1 MSWGYMVMVPLRFNC
16 KNTAFRS
23 DKGIFYVKM
32 MEIKENNAFL
42 FCVVSGL
49 LYFCDM
55 EWTQLISNKRFGQEY
70 RHAER
75 HDDRSEFKRD
85 YDRLIFSSAFRR
97 LQNKTQVF
105 PLPGSIFVHNRLT
118 HSLEVSSVG
127 MSLGNDISKSIIAKR
142 PELKDTLFEE
152 IGTIVSAACL
162 AHDLGNPPFG
172 HSGEKAIQTFF
183 SEGAG
188 QVLQE
193 RVSPELWEDLTHF
206 EGNANAFRILTHC
219 FKGRRPG
226 GFVMTYSMLAAIVK
240 YPFASACAGS
250 HGKFGFFTTEAESYC
265 KIASELGV
273 TRLSGP
279 HEPLRFARHPLV
291 YLVEAADDICY
302 EIMDIED
309 SHKLKILS
317 YKETE
322 ELLLAFFDEDIQKKI
337 RQRIVDEGVLD
348 ENEKVVYM
356 RASVIG
362 KLENEC
368 VAAFLE
374 HEEEILAGTF
384 EGSLINHIAER
395 QRKAYKECEKVSYAK
410 IYHSKPVL
418 DIELSGYK
426 IMATLMEVFT
436 EAAVNPTR
444 FYSQQLIRRV
454 SSQYDINN
462 PDLEQRLMAVL
473 DYISGMTDIYA
484 LDIYQKINGISLP
497 IV

>member
-1 MSWGYMVMVPLRFNC
+1 
-16 KNTAFRS
+16 
-23 DKGIFYVKM
+23 
-32 MEIKENNAFL
+32 
-42 FCVVSGL
+42 
-49 LYFCDM
+49 M
-55 EWTQLISNKRFGQEY
+55 EWKQLISNKRFGQEHK
-70 RHAER
+70 HAER

-118 HSLEVSSVG
+118 HSLEVASVG
-127 MSLGNDISKSIIAKR
+127 MSIGNDISRRVIQKQ
-142 PELKDTLFEE
+142 PDLKDTFVEE

-183 SEGAG
+183 SEGPG
-188 QVLQE
+188 LKIKPM
-193 RVSPELWEDLTHF
+193 VSSEFWDDITHF
-206 EGNANAFRILTHC
+206 EGNANAFRILTHR
-219 FKGRRPG
+219 FKGRRQG
-226 GFVMTYSMLAAIVK
+226 GFVMTYSMLASIVK
-240 YPFASACAGS
+240 YPFASSLAGN
-250 HGKFGFFTTEAESYC
+250 HGKFGFFASEAESYK
-265 KIASELGV
+265 KIADELGI
-273 TRLSGP
+273 SCKSAPG
-279 HEPLRFARHPLV
+279 EPLKYARHPLV
-291 YLVEAADDICY
+291 YMVEAADDICY

-317 YKETE
+317 YAETE
-322 ELLLAFFDEDIQKKI
+322 HLLLSFFDEDIQQKI
-337 RQRIVDEGVLD
+337 RQRIIDEELTD

-368 VAAFLE
+368 VAAFLA

-384 EGSLINHIAER
+384 EGSLIDHISER
-395 QRKAYKECEKVSYAK
+395 QKKAYQECEKISYSK
-410 IYHSKPVL
+410 IYQSKPVL
-418 DIELSGYK
+418 DIELSGYQ
-426 IMATLMEVFT
+426 IMATLMEVFI
-436 EAAVNPTR
+436 EAAVNPSR
-444 FYSQQLIRRV
+444 FYSKQLLRRV
-454 SSQYDINN
+454 SSQYDIENEN
-462 PDLEQRLMAVL
+462 LEERIMAVL

>member
-1 MSWGYMVMVPLRFNC
+1 
-16 KNTAFRS
+16 
-23 DKGIFYVKM
+23 
-32 MEIKENNAFL
+32 
-42 FCVVSGL
+42 
-49 LYFCDM
+49 M
-55 EWTQLISNKRFGQEY
+55 EWKQLISNKRFGQEHK
-70 RHAER
+70 HAER

-118 HSLEVSSVG
+118 HSLEVASVG
-127 MSLGNDISKSIIAKR
+127 MSIGNDISRRVIQKR
-142 PELKDTLFEE
+142 PKLKDTLVEE

-183 SEGAG
+183 SEGPG
-188 QVLQE
+188 QKIKSM
-193 RVSPELWEDLTHF
+193 VSSEFWDDITHF
-206 EGNANAFRILTHC
+206 EGNANAFRILTHR
-219 FKGRRPG
+219 FKGRRQG
-226 GFVMTYSMLAAIVK
+226 GFVMTYSMLASIVK
-240 YPFASACAGS
+240 YPFASSLAGN
-250 HGKFGFFTTEAESYC
+250 HGKFGFFASEAESYR
-265 KIASELGV
+265 KIADELGIFCKSA
-273 TRLSGP
+273 LG
-279 HEPLRFARHPLV
+279 EPLKYARHPLV
-291 YLVEAADDICY
+291 YMVEAADDICY

-317 YKETE
+317 FAETE
-322 ELLLAFFDEDIQKKI
+322 HLLLSFFDEDIQQKI
-337 RQRIVDEGVLD
+337 RQRIIDEEMTD

-368 VAAFLE
+368 VAAFLA

-384 EGSLINHIAER
+384 EGSLIDHISER
-395 QRKAYKECEKVSYAK
+395 QKKAYKECEKISYSK
-410 IYHSKPVL
+410 IYQSKPVL
-418 DIELSGYK
+418 DIELSGYQ
-426 IMATLMEVFT
+426 IMATLMEVFI
-436 EAAVNPTR
+436 EAAVNPSR
-444 FYSQQLIRRV
+444 FYSKQLLRRV
-454 SSQYDINN
+454 SSQYDIENEN
-462 PDLEQRLMAVL
+462 LEERIMAVI

>member
-1 MSWGYMVMVPLRFNC
+1 
-16 KNTAFRS
+16 
-23 DKGIFYVKM
+23 
-32 MEIKENNAFL
+32 
-42 FCVVSGL
+42 
-49 LYFCDM
+49 M
-55 EWTQLISNKRFGQEY
+55 EWKQLISNKRFGQEHK
-70 RHAER
+70 HAER

-118 HSLEVSSVG
+118 HSLEVASVG
-127 MSLGNDISKSIIAKR
+127 MSIGNDISRRVIQKR
-142 PELKDTLFEE
+142 SELKDTLVEE

-183 SEGAG
+183 SEGPG
-188 QVLQE
+188 QKIKSM
-193 RVSPELWEDLTHF
+193 VSSEFWDDITHF
-206 EGNANAFRILTHC
+206 EGNANAFRILTHR
-219 FKGRRPG
+219 FKGRRQG
-226 GFVMTYSMLAAIVK
+226 GFVMTYSMLASIVK
-240 YPFASACAGS
+240 YPFASSLAGN
-250 HGKFGFFTTEAESYC
+250 HGKFGFFASEAESYR
-265 KIASELGV
+265 KIADELGIFCKSAPGES
-273 TRLSGP
+273 LKY
-279 HEPLRFARHPLV
+279 ARHPLV
-291 YLVEAADDICY
+291 YMVEAADDICY

-317 YKETE
+317 FAETE
-322 ELLLAFFDEDIQKKI
+322 HLLLSFFDEDIQQKI
-337 RQRIVDEGVLD
+337 RQRIIDEELSD

-368 VAAFLE
+368 VAAFLA
-374 HEEEILAGTF
+374 HEEEILAGTL
-384 EGSLINHIAER
+384 EGSLIDHISER
-395 QRKAYKECEKVSYAK
+395 QKKAYKECEKISYSK
-410 IYHSKPVL
+410 IYQSKPVL

-426 IMATLMEVFT
+426 IMATLMEVFI
-436 EAAVNPTR
+436 EAAVNPSR
-444 FYSQQLIRRV
+444 FYSKQLLRRV
-454 SSQYDINN
+454 SSQYDIENEN
-462 PDLEQRLMAVL
+462 LEERIMAVI

>member
-1 MSWGYMVMVPLRFNC
+1 
-16 KNTAFRS
+16 
-23 DKGIFYVKM
+23 
-32 MEIKENNAFL
+32 
-42 FCVVSGL
+42 
-49 LYFCDM
+49 M
-55 EWTQLISNKRFGQEY
+55 EWKQLISNKRFGQEHK
-70 RHAER
+70 HAER

-118 HSLEVSSVG
+118 HSLEVASVG
-127 MSLGNDISKSIIAKR
+127 MSIGNDISRRVIQKR
-142 PELKDTLFEE
+142 PELKDTLVEE

-183 SEGAG
+183 SEGPG
-188 QVLQE
+188 QKIKSM
-193 RVSPELWEDLTHF
+193 VSSEFWDDITHF
-206 EGNANAFRILTHC
+206 EGNANAFRILTHR
-219 FKGRRPG
+219 FKGRRQG
-226 GFVMTYSMLAAIVK
+226 GFVMTYSMLASIVK
-240 YPFASACAGS
+240 YPFASCLAGN
-250 HGKFGFFTTEAESYC
+250 HGKFGFFASEAESYR
-265 KIASELGV
+265 KIADELGIFCK
-273 TRLSGP
+273 SAPG
-279 HEPLRFARHPLV
+279 EPLKYARHPLV
-291 YLVEAADDICY
+291 YMVEAADDICY

-317 YKETE
+317 FAETE
-322 ELLLAFFDEDIQKKI
+322 HLLLSFFDEDIQQKI
-337 RQRIVDEGVLD
+337 RQRIIDEELTD

-368 VAAFLE
+368 VAAFLA

-384 EGSLINHIAER
+384 EDSLIDHISER
-395 QRKAYKECEKVSYAK
+395 QKKAYKECEKISYSK
-410 IYHSKPVL
+410 IYQSKPVL
-418 DIELSGYK
+418 DIELSGYQ
-426 IMATLMEVFT
+426 IMATLMEVFV
-436 EAAVNPTR
+436 EAAVNPSR
-444 FYSQQLIRRV
+444 FYSKQLLRRV
-454 SSQYDINN
+454 SSQYDIENEN
-462 PDLEQRLMAVL
+462 LEERIMAVI

>member
-1 MSWGYMVMVPLRFNC
+1 
-16 KNTAFRS
+16 
-23 DKGIFYVKM
+23 
-32 MEIKENNAFL
+32 
-42 FCVVSGL
+42 
-49 LYFCDM
+49 M
-55 EWTQLISNKRFGQEY
+55 EWKQLISNKRFGQEHK
-70 RHAER
+70 HAER

-118 HSLEVSSVG
+118 HSLEVASVG
-127 MSLGNDISKSIIAKR
+127 MSIGNDISRRVIQKR
-142 PELKDTLFEE
+142 PELKDTLVEE

-183 SEGAG
+183 SEGPG
-188 QVLQE
+188 QKIKSM
-193 RVSPELWEDLTHF
+193 VSSEFWDDITHF
-206 EGNANAFRILTHC
+206 EGNANAFRILTHR
-219 FKGRRPG
+219 FKGRRQG
-226 GFVMTYSMLAAIVK
+226 GFVMTYSMLASIVK
-240 YPFASACAGS
+240 YPFASCLAGN
-250 HGKFGFFTTEAESYC
+250 HGKFGFFASEADSYR
-265 KIASELGV
+265 KIADELGIFCKFAP
-273 TRLSGP
+273 G
-279 HEPLRFARHPLV
+279 EPLKYARHPLV
-291 YLVEAADDICY
+291 YMVEAADDICY

-317 YKETE
+317 FAETE
-322 ELLLAFFDEDIQKKI
+322 HLLLSFFDEDIQQKI
-337 RQRIVDEGVLD
+337 RQRIIDEELTD

-368 VAAFLE
+368 VTAFLA

-384 EGSLINHIAER
+384 EGSLIDHISER
-395 QRKAYKECEKVSYAK
+395 QKKAYKECEKISYSK
-410 IYHSKPVL
+410 IYQSKPVL
-418 DIELSGYK
+418 DIELSGYQ
-426 IMATLMEVFT
+426 IMATLMEVFI
-436 EAAVNPTR
+436 EAAVNPSR
-444 FYSQQLIRRV
+444 FYSKQLLRRV
-454 SSQYDINN
+454 SSQYDIENES
-462 PDLEQRLMAVL
+462 LEERIMAVL

>member
-1 MSWGYMVMVPLRFNC
+1 
-16 KNTAFRS
+16 
-23 DKGIFYVKM
+23 
-32 MEIKENNAFL
+32 
-42 FCVVSGL
+42 
-49 LYFCDM
+49 M
-55 EWTQLISNKRFGQEY
+55 EWKQLISNKRFGQEHK
-70 RHAER
+70 HAER

-118 HSLEVSSVG
+118 HSLEVASVG
-127 MSLGNDISKSIIAKR
+127 MSIGNDISRRVIQKQ
-142 PELKDTLFEE
+142 PDLKDTLVEE

-183 SEGAG
+183 SEGPG
-188 QVLQE
+188 LKIKSM
-193 RVSPELWEDLTHF
+193 VSSEFWDDITHF
-206 EGNANAFRILTHC
+206 EGNANAFRILTHR
-219 FKGRRPG
+219 FKGRRQG
-226 GFVMTYSMLAAIVK
+226 GFVMTYSMLASIVK
-240 YPFASACAGS
+240 YPFASSLAGN
-250 HGKFGFFTTEAESYC
+250 HGKFGFFASEAESYR
-265 KIASELGV
+265 KIADELGI
-273 TRLSGP
+273 SCKSAPG
-279 HEPLRFARHPLV
+279 EPLKYARHPLV
-291 YLVEAADDICY
+291 YMVEAADDICY

-317 YKETE
+317 YAETE
-322 ELLLAFFDEDIQKKI
+322 HLLLSFFDEDIQQKI
-337 RQRIVDEGVLD
+337 RQRIIDEELTD

-368 VAAFLE
+368 VAAFLA

-384 EGSLINHIAER
+384 EGSLIDHISER
-395 QRKAYKECEKVSYAK
+395 QKKAYKECEKTSYSK
-410 IYHSKPVL
+410 IYQSKPVL
-418 DIELSGYK
+418 DIELSGYQ
-426 IMATLMEVFT
+426 IMATLMKVFI
-436 EAAVNPTR
+436 EAAVNPSR
-444 FYSQQLIRRV
+444 FYSKQLLRRV
-454 SSQYDINN
+454 SSQYDIENEN
-462 PDLEQRLMAVL
+462 LEERIMAVL

>member
-1 MSWGYMVMVPLRFNC
+1 
-16 KNTAFRS
+16 
-23 DKGIFYVKM
+23 
-32 MEIKENNAFL
+32 
-42 FCVVSGL
+42 
-49 LYFCDM
+49 M
-55 EWTQLISNKRFGQEY
+55 EWKQLISNKRFGQEHK
-70 RHAER
+70 HAER

-118 HSLEVSSVG
+118 HSLEVASVG
-127 MSLGNDISKSIIAKR
+127 MSIGNDISRWVIQKQ
-142 PELKDTLFEE
+142 PDLKDTLVEE

-183 SEGAG
+183 SEGPG
-188 QVLQE
+188 LKIKSM
-193 RVSPELWEDLTHF
+193 VSSEFWDDITHF
-206 EGNANAFRILTHC
+206 EGNANAFRILTHR
-219 FKGRRPG
+219 FKGRRQG
-226 GFVMTYSMLAAIVK
+226 GFVMTYSMLASIVK
-240 YPFASACAGS
+240 YPFASSLAGN
-250 HGKFGFFTTEAESYC
+250 HGKFGFFASEAESYK
-265 KIASELGV
+265 KIADELGI
-273 TRLSGP
+273 SCKSAPG
-279 HEPLRFARHPLV
+279 EPLKYARHPLV
-291 YLVEAADDICY
+291 YMVEAADDICY

-317 YKETE
+317 YAETE
-322 ELLLAFFDEDIQKKI
+322 HLLLSFFDEDIQQKI
-337 RQRIVDEGVLD
+337 RQRIIDEELTD

-368 VAAFLE
+368 VAAFLA

-384 EGSLINHIAER
+384 EGSLIDHISER
-395 QRKAYKECEKVSYAK
+395 QKKAYKECEKISFSK
-410 IYHSKPVL
+410 IYQSKPVL
-418 DIELSGYK
+418 DIELSGYQ
-426 IMATLMEVFT
+426 IMATLMEVFI
-436 EAAVNPTR
+436 EAAVSPSR
-444 FYSQQLIRRV
+444 FYSKQLLRRV
-454 SSQYDINN
+454 SSQYDIENEN
-462 PDLEQRLMAVL
+462 LEERIMAVL

>member
-1 MSWGYMVMVPLRFNC
+1 
-16 KNTAFRS
+16 
-23 DKGIFYVKM
+23 
-32 MEIKENNAFL
+32 
-42 FCVVSGL
+42 
-49 LYFCDM
+49 M
-55 EWTQLISNKRFGQEY
+55 EWKQLISNKRFGQEHK
-70 RHAER
+70 HAER

-118 HSLEVSSVG
+118 HSLEVASVG
-127 MSLGNDISKSIIAKR
+127 MSIGNDISRRVIQKQ
-142 PELKDTLFEE
+142 PDLKDTLVEE

-183 SEGAG
+183 SEGPG
-188 QVLQE
+188 LKIKPM
-193 RVSPELWEDLTHF
+193 VSSEFWDDITHF
-206 EGNANAFRILTHC
+206 EGNANAFRILTHR
-219 FKGRRPG
+219 FKGRRQG
-226 GFVMTYSMLAAIVK
+226 GFVMTYSMLASIVK
-240 YPFASACAGS
+240 YPFASSLAGN
-250 HGKFGFFTTEAESYC
+250 HGKFGFFASEAESYR
-265 KIASELGV
+265 KIADELGI
-273 TRLSGP
+273 SCKSAPG
-279 HEPLRFARHPLV
+279 EPLKYARHPLV
-291 YLVEAADDICY
+291 YMVEAADDICY

-317 YKETE
+317 YAETE
-322 ELLLAFFDEDIQKKI
+322 HLLLSFFDEDIQQKI
-337 RQRIVDEGVLD
+337 RQRIIDEELTD

-368 VAAFLE
+368 VAAFLA

-384 EGSLINHIAER
+384 EGSLIEHISER
-395 QRKAYKECEKVSYAK
+395 QKKAYKECEKISFSK
-410 IYHSKPVL
+410 IYQSKPVL
-418 DIELSGYK
+418 DIELSGYQ
-426 IMATLMEVFT
+426 IMATLMEIFI
-436 EAAVNPTR
+436 EAAVNPSR
-444 FYSQQLIRRV
+444 FYSKQLLRRV
-454 SSQYDINN
+454 SSQYDIENEN
-462 PDLEQRLMAVL
+462 LEERIMAVL

>member
-1 MSWGYMVMVPLRFNC
+1 
-16 KNTAFRS
+16 
-23 DKGIFYVKM
+23 
-32 MEIKENNAFL
+32 
-42 FCVVSGL
+42 
-49 LYFCDM
+49 M
-55 EWTQLISNKRFGQEY
+55 EWKQLISNKRFGQEHK
-70 RHAER
+70 HAER

-118 HSLEVSSVG
+118 HSLEVASVG
-127 MSLGNDISKSIIAKR
+127 MSIGNDISRRVIRKR
-142 PELKDTLFEE
+142 PELKDTLVEE

-183 SEGAG
+183 SEGPG
-188 QVLQE
+188 QKIKSM
-193 RVSPELWEDLTHF
+193 VSSEFWDDITHF
-206 EGNANAFRILTHC
+206 EGNANAFRILTHR
-219 FKGRRPG
+219 FKGRRQG
-226 GFVMTYSMLAAIVK
+226 GFVMTYSMLASIVK
-240 YPFASACAGS
+240 YPFASCLAGN
-250 HGKFGFFTTEAESYC
+250 HGKFGFFASEAESYR
-265 KIASELGV
+265 KIADELGIFCK
-273 TRLSGP
+273 SAPG
-279 HEPLRFARHPLV
+279 EPLKYARHPLV
-291 YLVEAADDICY
+291 YMVEAADDICY

-317 YKETE
+317 FAETE
-322 ELLLAFFDEDIQKKI
+322 HLLLSFFDEEIQQKI
-337 RQRIVDEGVLD
+337 RQRIIDEELTD

-368 VAAFLE
+368 VAAFLA

-384 EGSLINHIAER
+384 EGSLIDHISER
-395 QRKAYKECEKVSYAK
+395 QKKAYKECEKISYSK
-410 IYHSKPVL
+410 IYQSKPVL
-418 DIELSGYK
+418 DIELSGYQ
-426 IMATLMEVFT
+426 IMATLMEVFIK
-436 EAAVNPTR
+436 AAVNPSR
-444 FYSQQLIRRV
+444 FYSKQLLRRV
-454 SSQYDINN
+454 SSQYDIENEN
-462 PDLEQRLMAVL
+462 LEERIMAVL

>member
-1 MSWGYMVMVPLRFNC
+1 
-16 KNTAFRS
+16 
-23 DKGIFYVKM
+23 
-32 MEIKENNAFL
+32 
-42 FCVVSGL
+42 
-49 LYFCDM
+49 M
-55 EWTQLISNKRFGQEY
+55 EWKQLISNKRFGQEHK
-70 RHAER
+70 HAER

-118 HSLEVSSVG
+118 HSLEVASVG
-127 MSLGNDISKSIIAKR
+127 MSIGNDISRRVIQKR
-142 PELKDTLFEE
+142 SELKETLVEE

-183 SEGAG
+183 SEGPG
-188 QVLQE
+188 QKIKSM
-193 RVSPELWEDLTHF
+193 VSSEFWDDITHF
-206 EGNANAFRILTHC
+206 EGNANAFRILTHR
-219 FKGRRPG
+219 FKGRRQG
-226 GFVMTYSMLAAIVK
+226 GFVMTYSMLASIVK
-240 YPFASACAGS
+240 YPFASSLAGN
-250 HGKFGFFTTEAESYC
+250 HGKFGFFASEAESYR
-265 KIASELGV
+265 KIADELGIFCK
-273 TRLSGP
+273 SAPG
-279 HEPLRFARHPLV
+279 EPLKYARHPLV
-291 YLVEAADDICY
+291 YMVEAADDICY

-317 YKETE
+317 FAETE
-322 ELLLAFFDEDIQKKI
+322 HLLLSFFDEEIQQKI
-337 RQRIVDEGVLD
+337 RQRIIDEELTD

-368 VAAFLE
+368 VAAFLA

-384 EGSLINHIAER
+384 EGSLIDHISER
-395 QRKAYKECEKVSYAK
+395 QKKAYKECEKISYSK
-410 IYHSKPVL
+410 IYQSKPVL
-418 DIELSGYK
+418 DIELSGYQ
-426 IMATLMEVFT
+426 IMATLMEVFV
-436 EAAVNPTR
+436 EAAVNPSR
-444 FYSQQLIRRV
+444 FYSKQLLRRV
-454 SSQYDINN
+454 SSQYDIENEN
-462 PDLEQRLMAVL
+462 LEERIMAVL

>member
-1 MSWGYMVMVPLRFNC
+1 
-16 KNTAFRS
+16 
-23 DKGIFYVKM
+23 
-32 MEIKENNAFL
+32 
-42 FCVVSGL
+42 
-49 LYFCDM
+49 M
-55 EWTQLISNKRFGQEY
+55 EWKQLISNKRFGQEHK
-70 RHAER
+70 HAER

-118 HSLEVSSVG
+118 HSLEVASVG
-127 MSLGNDISKSIIAKR
+127 MSIGNDISRHVIQKR
-142 PELKDTLFEE
+142 PELKDTLVEE

-183 SEGAG
+183 SEGLG
-188 QVLQE
+188 QKIKSM
-193 RVSPELWEDLTHF
+193 VSSEFWDDITHF
-206 EGNANAFRILTHC
+206 EGNANAFRILTHR
-219 FKGRRPG
+219 FKGRRQG
-226 GFVMTYSMLAAIVK
+226 GFVMTYSMLASIVK
-240 YPFASACAGS
+240 YPFASCLAGD
-250 HGKFGFFTTEAESYC
+250 HGKFGFFASDADSYR
-265 KIASELGV
+265 KIADELGIFCK
-273 TRLSGP
+273 SAPG
-279 HEPLRFARHPLV
+279 EPLKYARHPLV
-291 YLVEAADDICY
+291 YMVEAADDICY

-317 YKETE
+317 FAETE
-322 ELLLAFFDEDIQKKI
+322 HLLLSFFDENIQQKI
-337 RQRIVDEGVLD
+337 RQRIIDEELTD

-368 VAAFLE
+368 VAAFLA

-384 EGSLINHIAER
+384 EGSLIDHISER
-395 QRKAYKECEKVSYAK
+395 QKKAYKECEKISYSK
-410 IYHSKPVL
+410 IYQSKPVL

-426 IMATLMEVFT
+426 IMATLMEVFI
-436 EAAVNPTR
+436 EAAVNPSR
-444 FYSQQLIRRV
+444 FYSKQLLRRV
-454 SSQYDINN
+454 SSQYDIENEI
-462 PDLEQRLMAVL
+462 LEERIMAVI

>member
-1 MSWGYMVMVPLRFNC
+1 
-16 KNTAFRS
+16 
-23 DKGIFYVKM
+23 
-32 MEIKENNAFL
+32 
-42 FCVVSGL
+42 
-49 LYFCDM
+49 M
-55 EWTQLISNKRFGQEY
+55 EWKQLISNKRFGQEHK
-70 RHAER
+70 HAER

-118 HSLEVSSVG
+118 HSLEVASVG
-127 MSLGNDISKSIIAKR
+127 MSIGNDISRRVIQKR
-142 PELKDTLFEE
+142 PELKETLVEE
-152 IGTIVSAACL
+152 LGTIVSAACL

-183 SEGAG
+183 SEGPG
-188 QVLQE
+188 QKIKSM
-193 RVSPELWEDLTHF
+193 VSSEFWDDITHF
-206 EGNANAFRILTHC
+206 EGNANAFRILTHR
-219 FKGRRPG
+219 FKGRRQG
-226 GFVMTYSMLAAIVK
+226 GFVMTYSMLASIVK
-240 YPFASACAGS
+240 YPFASSLAGN
-250 HGKFGFFTTEAESYC
+250 HGKFGFFASEAESYR
-265 KIASELGV
+265 KIADELGIFCK
-273 TRLSGP
+273 SAPG
-279 HEPLRFARHPLV
+279 EPLKYSRHPLV
-291 YLVEAADDICY
+291 YMVEAADDICY

-317 YKETE
+317 FAETE
-322 ELLLAFFDEDIQKKI
+322 HLLLSFFDEEIQQKI
-337 RQRIVDEGVLD
+337 RQRIIDEELTD

-368 VAAFLE
+368 VAAFLA

-384 EGSLINHIAER
+384 EGSLIDHISER
-395 QRKAYKECEKVSYAK
+395 QKKAYKECEKISYSK
-410 IYHSKPVL
+410 IYQSKPVL

-426 IMATLMEVFT
+426 IMATLMEVFV
-436 EAAVNPTR
+436 EAAVNPSR
-444 FYSQQLIRRV
+444 FNSKQLLRRV
-454 SSQYDINN
+454 SSQYDIENEN
-462 PDLEQRLMAVL
+462 LEERIMAVI

>member
-1 MSWGYMVMVPLRFNC
+1 
-16 KNTAFRS
+16 
-23 DKGIFYVKM
+23 
-32 MEIKENNAFL
+32 
-42 FCVVSGL
+42 
-49 LYFCDM
+49 M
-55 EWTQLISNKRFGQEY
+55 EWKQLISNKRFGQEY
-70 RHAER
+70 KHAER

-118 HSLEVSSVG
+118 HSLEVASVG
-127 MSLGNDISKSIIAKR
+127 MSIGNDISRRVIQKR
-142 PELKDTLFEE
+142 PELKDTLVEE

-183 SEGAG
+183 SEGPG
-188 QVLQE
+188 QKIKSM
-193 RVSPELWEDLTHF
+193 VSSEFWDDITHF
-206 EGNANAFRILTHC
+206 EGNANAFRILTHR
-219 FKGRRPG
+219 FKGRRQG
-226 GFVMTYSMLAAIVK
+226 GFVMTYSMLASIVK
-240 YPFASACAGS
+240 YPFASCLAGN
-250 HGKFGFFTTEAESYC
+250 HGKFGFFASETESYR
-265 KIASELGV
+265 KIADELGIFCK
-273 TRLSGP
+273 SAPGD
-279 HEPLRFARHPLV
+279 PLKYARHPLV
-291 YLVEAADDICY
+291 YMVEAADDICY

-317 YKETE
+317 FAETE
-322 ELLLAFFDEDIQKKI
+322 HLLLSFFDEDIQQKI
-337 RQRIVDEGVLD
+337 RQRIIDEELTD

-368 VAAFLE
+368 VAAFLA

-384 EGSLINHIAER
+384 EGSLIDHISER
-395 QRKAYKECEKVSYAK
+395 QKKAYKECEKISYSK
-410 IYHSKPVL
+410 IYQSKPVL

-426 IMATLMEVFT
+426 IMATLMEVFI
-436 EAAVNPTR
+436 EAAVNPSR
-444 FYSQQLIRRV
+444 FYSKQLLRRV
-454 SSQYDINN
+454 SSQYDIENES
-462 PDLEQRLMAVL
+462 LEERIMAVI